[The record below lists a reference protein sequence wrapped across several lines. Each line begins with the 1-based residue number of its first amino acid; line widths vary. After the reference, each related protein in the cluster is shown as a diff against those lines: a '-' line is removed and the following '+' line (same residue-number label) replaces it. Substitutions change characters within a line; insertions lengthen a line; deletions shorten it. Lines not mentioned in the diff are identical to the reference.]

1 MTTNEKLAVLRA
13 AMAKEGA
20 AACLIPSSDPHI
32 SEYLPAHWSARR
44 YFSGFTGSVGT
55 LVVTRDKSALWVD
68 GRYFVQAEKQ
78 LSGSEIELQRI
89 SLPGVPT
96 VTEYLKNALG
106 AGDVL
111 ALDGGIASTAL
122 FKELQTALAEKGASV
137 RDLDLASPNWPGRPP
152 VPATPAW
159 LLSEQYAGQ
168 PAAEKLARLRK
179 QLTEAGATAQVVTR
193 LDSTAWLLNLRAAD
207 LECTPFALAWCWV
220 TQADATLFIDGS
232 RLPAEA
238 RQGLEAQGIA
248 VREYGQL
255 LEILAA
261 HTAPETVL
269 VEEAGTNYAIYNALT
284 ENPALTIKAGED
296 PIQAM
301 KSVKSEAELTNIRH
315 AHEKDGAAMVR
326 FQMALEAAL
335 AAGQPLTEWDIGGML
350 AAERAKEEGYLMES
364 FAPIA
369 AYGGNA
375 AMMHYQA
382 TEESHAALEP
392 HGFLLV
398 DTGGQYLDG
407 TTDITRTYPL
417 GPLTEEEKTWY
428 TLVLKSHIGMAR
440 AVFLEGCTGGN
451 LDILARSTVWR
462 QGIDYRCGTGHGV
475 GFVGGVHEG
484 PQNLRINNNV
494 KFQPGMTITD
504 EPGIYETGKVGIR
517 IENELTCVQ
526 LMETEYGRFF
536 GFEPIT
542 YCPIALAAVRPELLN
557 ADEVRWINE
566 YHAMVYATLAPRLD
580 EAQRAW
586 LAQKT
591 APLAQA

>member
-1 MTTNEKLAVLRA
+1 MTTNEKLAALRA
-13 AMAKEGA
+13 AMAREGA
-20 AACLIPSSDPHI
+20 AACLIPSSDAHI
-32 SEYLPAHWSARR
+32 SEYLPAHWAARR

-55 LVVTRDKSALWVD
+55 LVVTRQKSALWVD

-89 SLPGVPT
+89 ALPGVPT
-96 VTEYLKNALG
+96 VAEYLQNELG
-106 AGDVL
+106 EGDVL
-111 ALDGGIASTAL
+111 ALDGGVTSTAL
-122 FKELQTALAEKGASV
+122 VKELQAALLKKGASV
-137 RDLDLASPNWPGRPP
+137 RDIDLAGPNWPGRPA

-159 LLSEQYAGQ
+159 LLAGQYAGQ
-168 PAAEKLARLRK
+168 SAGEKLARLRK
-179 QLTEAGATAQVVTR
+179 KLTEEGATAQVITR
-193 LDSTAWLLNLRAAD
+193 LDSVAWLLNLRAAD
-207 LECTPFALAWCWV
+207 LDCTPFALAWCFV
-220 TQADATLFIDGS
+220 TQGSATLFISTG

-238 RQGLEAQGIA
+238 RGALEAQGVA
-248 VREYGQL
+248 VREYDEL
-255 LEILAA
+255 LGVLAA

-269 VEEAGTNYAIYNALT
+269 VDEADTNYAIYNALDG
-284 ENPALTIKAGED
+284 NPAFTLKTGED

-301 KSVKSEAELTNIRH
+301 KGVKSETELTNIRR

-326 FQMALEAAL
+326 FGMALEAAM
-335 AAGQPLTEWDIGGML
+335 AAGKPLTEYDIGGML
-350 AAERAKEEGYLMES
+350 AAERAKEDGYLMES

-369 AYGGNA
+369 AYGPNA

-382 TEESHAALEP
+382 TAEDHAALEP

-417 GPLTEEEKTWY
+417 GPLTGEQKHWY

-451 LDILARSTVWR
+451 LDILARSAVWR
-462 QGIDYRCGTGHGV
+462 EGIDYRCGTGHGV

-484 PQNLRINNNV
+484 PQNLRISNNV
-494 KFQPGMTITD
+494 RFQPGMTITD

-517 IENELTCVQ
+517 IENELVCVK

-542 YCPIALAAVRPELLN
+542 YCPIPLAAVLPEMLN

-566 YHAMVYATLAPRLD
+566 YHAMVYATLAPRLT

-591 APLAQA
+591 APLG